1 MGFDLD
7 TSVACFYMK
16 LIFFNFY
23 QEVSVV
29 SLTPE
34 SSLFCF
40 FFFLFWYS
48 PQQHGSLLSEHQGS
62 VPLHF
67 DLVLL
72 FLSSLFLPW
81 SISLFFFS
89 WKLLHIVGSCP
100 GREPYCICFESSQR
114 LDCSNLFSPPQF
126 RYMVIT
132 CFGEKTLWISATI
145 LKTGPLYSPVNIR

>member
-7 TSVACFYMK
+7 TSVTCFYTK

-34 SSLFCF
+34 SSLFWF
-40 FFFLFWYS
+40 FFFF
-48 PQQHGSLLSEHQGS
+48 GI
-62 VPLHF
+62 
-67 DLVLL
+67 VLNSTEAC
-72 FLSSLFLPW
+72 FLSIQILFPSTLT
-81 SISLFFFS
+81 LFFCFCPLCS
-89 WKLLHIVGSCP
+89 CLDQFHFFFPWKLLHSVGSCP
-100 GREPYCICFESSQR
+100 GREPYCICFESSQG
-114 LDCSNLFSPPQF
+114 LDCSNPFSPPQF

-132 CFGEKTLWISATI
+132 CFGEKTLWISAPI